1 MVGVI
6 LTLIVLFLGL
16 ALFMA
21 IIWKGIQTDSSRSD
35 LETLWEKYEEVIKKE
50 DIL

>member
-6 LTLIVLFLGL
+6 LTLFALFIGL
-16 ALFMA
+16 ALFMT
-21 IIWKGIQTDSSRSD
+21 IIWNGIQTDSARSD
-35 LETLWEKYEEVIKKE
+35 LETLWEKYEEIIKKE